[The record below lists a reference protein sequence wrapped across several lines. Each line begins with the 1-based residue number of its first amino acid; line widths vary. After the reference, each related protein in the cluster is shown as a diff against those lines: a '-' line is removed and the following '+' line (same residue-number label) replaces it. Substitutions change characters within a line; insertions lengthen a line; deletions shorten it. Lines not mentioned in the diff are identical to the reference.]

1 MQAIVKS
8 IVDDSNNLLD
18 GSTEGIQGGMEVD
31 EDDSDDETTWV
42 PEPANAGPGISMR
55 NKKYGRDTWKMF

>member
-18 GSTEGIQGGMEVD
+18 GSTEGIQTGMEVD
-31 EDDSDDETTWV
+31 EDGSDDETTWV
-42 PEPANAGPGISMR
+42 PEPANAGPGDATG
-55 NKKYGRDTWKMF
+55 KKPC

>member
-18 GSTEGIQGGMEVD
+18 GSMEGIQTGMEVD
-31 EDDSDDETTWV
+31 DDGSDDETTWV
-42 PEPANAGPGISMR
+42 PEPANAGPGDVTG
-55 NKKYGRDTWKMF
+55 KKPCTKIRSRL

>member
-18 GSTEGIQGGMEVD
+18 GSTEGIQGGVDVD
-31 EDDSDDETTWV
+31 EDGSDDETTWV
-42 PEPANAGPGISMR
+42 PEPANAGPG
-55 NKKYGRDTWKMF
+55 NPTEKKKVN